1 VILPESFRPLFH
13 NYIFESIDP
22 ATCAEMIICTA
33 LSRGSWEQVEWLFD
47 QFGTAK
53 VREVFRRDYYGL
65 QSLPEPTRNLWQL
78 IFVENPPP
86 PDPDPL
92 AKWRCRRRVP
102 ATLGCLRGSDVPP
115 AEDPGGP
122 E

>member
-1 VILPESFRPLFH
+1 MILPESFRPLFH

-22 ATCAEMIICTA
+22 AQCAEMITYIV
-33 LSRGSWEQVEWLFD
+33 LSQGSWEQVEWLFD
-47 QFGTAK
+47 QFGATK
-53 VREVFRRDYYGL
+53 IGEVFRRDYYGL
-65 QSLPEPTRNLWQL
+65 RSLPEPTRNLWQL

-92 AKWRCRRRVP
+92 AHWRCRRKVP
-102 ATLGCLRGSDVPP
+102 ETLRCLTDSDVPA
-115 AEDPGGP
+115 AENSGGP